1 MNDNTRRNFMKTAG
15 AAAVLGAL
23 AAPALAGGDGEGSV
37 TSVASATLIPGAMNA
52 EGEYALPKLAYS
64 YDALE
69 AAIDAQTME
78 IHHSK
83 HHAGYVAGLKGAL
96 GELAKARET
105 GNFDMVE
112 HWSKKA
118 SFNAG
123 GHFMHCI
130 FWDCMGPNGGGE
142 ATGKLGEA
150 IARDFGSHAKFWGQ
164 FSAAAKSVEGSGW
177 ARLSFDLASRRLM
190 VLQGQNQN
198 LLSTFAEI
206 PLLVIDVWEHAY
218 YLRYQ
223 NRRAD
228 YVAAFEKVVD
238 WNKVGARFDAAAAI
252 AP

>member
-1 MNDNTRRNFMKTAG
+1 MNDSPRRDFLKTAG

-23 AAPALAGGDGEGSV
+23 AAPALAGGDQEGKMPPPLL
-37 TSVASATLIPGAMNA
+37 TSLVPGAVNT
-52 EGEYALPKLAYS
+52 EGEYALPKLAYD

-78 IHHSK
+78 IHHGK
-83 HHAGYVAGLKGAL
+83 HHAGYVAGLKSAL
-96 GELAKARET
+96 AELAKARET
-105 GNFDMVE
+105 GNFELVE

-130 FWDCMGPNGGGE
+130 FWDCMGPKGGGE
-142 ATGKLGEA
+142 ASGALGEA
-150 IARDFGSHAKFWGQ
+150 IARDFGDYQKFWNQ
-164 FSAAAKSVEGSGW
+164 FAAAAKTVEGSGW
-177 ARLSFDLASRRLM
+177 ARLSFDLASKRLM

-206 PLLVIDVWEHAY
+206 PLLVLDVWEHAY

-223 NRRAD
+223 NRRGEYID
-228 YVAAFEKVVD
+228 AFANVID
-238 WNKVGARFDAAAAI
+238 WNRIGARYTAAAAL